1 MSGAASSPSVLAT
14 QKPSGV
20 VDEEIWGNS
29 KFRLCLRV
37 QDKQDSNEMIRRPD
51 AAYITNA
58 GRGYFQVGNDE
69 IFEQFQSGW
78 SGARYE
84 PDIPYSDAG
93 QSDAKMINLWG
104 KPCVVGSTK
113 KVSKQEDGKKTT
125 QLEAVVQHICSIAE
139 RQGIRPVDNIW
150 LPPLP
155 KTLSLPHLQE
165 YRDVAWRDGIWRAPS
180 GELDPVVD
188 LIGDP
193 VTTPGST
200 VRQPAHGGTCL

>member
-1 MSGAASSPSVLAT
+1 MPHLLIIADEFAELKKEQPEFVRELVSASRVGRSLGVHLILAT

-93 QSDAKMINLWG
+93 QSDAKMINLWAS
-104 KPCVVGSTK
+104 PVVSSMK
-113 KVSKQEDGKKTT
+113 KVSKQEDGKKT
-125 QLEAVVQHICSIAE
+125 
-139 RQGIRPVDNIW
+139 
-150 LPPLP
+150 
-155 KTLSLPHLQE
+155 
-165 YRDVAWRDGIWRAPS
+165 
-180 GELDPVVD
+180 
-188 LIGDP
+188 
-193 VTTPGST
+193 VT
-200 VRQPAHGGTCL
+200 